1 MRLAPKSTCIIV
13 FAIVVLNY
21 ADVTGAFS
29 FQNYKH
35 SPVLVKHIALS
46 PSAQSSTYAKPFV
59 LAAHSLCTDNDDAV
73 SRRRAI
79 TKGAGAISAIFFGKE
94 LTNAKPASAS
104 SVAASIHPPPSVP
117 SLAKSAASAAMN
129 AEQSS
134 QKAWAKFTVGAT
146 GAAAIVGDTLSH
158 NRALST
164 TTDDK
169 IIGKS
174 AASAVVEKQSK
185 ISLIQKI
192 RIAMRSFQRALH
204 IGVLAVPLVI
214 TYPFAKRS
222 PQSFEKWLQF
232 FLRQSERGGAVIIK
246 MCQWAS
252 SRPDVFGTHF
262 CDVTKKLQDGTTP
275 HAWSHTEKILQ
286 ASYGIRWKDHIHI
299 DRSRVLGS
307 GCMAQVYK
315 GTIIEDDSATKRDVA
330 IKVLH
335 PGVRDGIEHDLNLLR
350 FFAHMLERLPF
361 GYGEIMKW
369 NNISGIVE
377 EFARMLVPQLDL
389 RNEARNIQKF
399 NENFKD
405 YPHVVFPKL
414 ISGYESHPDILVESF
429 CEGIPVDQFVRK
441 HDPDNIEEKRLREV
455 ACDRAAHI
463 MCTMIF
469 EHNFVHGDLHPG
481 NILIDK
487 DNKMV
492 LLDCGIVSEYD
503 DDDHDLLVNIVTA
516 FIRMDGRK
524 AAELMADDSN
534 KRLRE
539 TGGSTKNVDEY
550 ISAIEELSKTPRN
563 SDFVFEKIGT
573 YCNYIFNAA
582 ATHHVKMNPIF
593 ISMALAIKVQE
604 GVALMLN
611 PDCKLMTIANPIIL
625 KCEAKRLHNGM
636 GDRVRQYAV
645 DTMRDI
651 RLKLDQAT
659 V

>member
-1 MRLAPKSTCIIV
+1 MRFTPTSPYILIFSAV
-13 FAIVVLNY
+13 FLNC
-21 ADVTGAFS
+21 AHVINAFS
-29 FQNYKH
+29 FRCHKH
-35 SPVLVKHIALS
+35 SSAFVKRITVSQKEPFSINEKPSVLS
-46 PSAQSSTYAKPFV
+46 
-59 LAAHSLCTDNDDAV
+59 AHSVSRDVDDLV
-73 SRRRAI
+73 SRRRAL
-79 TKGAGAISAIFFGKE
+79 TQGAGALSALFIGKE

-104 SVAASIHPPPSVP
+104 SVAAAIRPPPGSQ
-117 SLAKSAASAAMN
+117 SLAQSAASAAIN
-129 AEQSS
+129 AEQTS
-134 QKAWAKFTVGAT
+134 QKAWTKLTVGAT
-146 GAAAIVGDTLSH
+146 GAAAIISDALSH
-158 NRALST
+158 NKALST
-164 TTDDK
+164 TTSSES
-169 IIGKS
+169 IGKR
-174 AASAVVEKQSK
+174 AASAVIEKQSK
-185 ISLIQKI
+185 ITLIKKLKVMV
-192 RIAMRSFQRALH
+192 RTFQRA
-204 IGVLAVPLVI
+204 VLISCLAAPLVI
-214 TYPFAKRS
+214 TFPFAKRS
-222 PQSFEKWLQF
+222 PKSFEKWLQF

-275 HAWSHTEKILQ
+275 HAWSHTVKILQ
-286 ASYGIRWKDHIHI
+286 TSYGMKWKDHVYVDQNH
-299 DRSRVLGS
+299 VLGS

-315 GTIIEDDSATKRDVA
+315 GTITEDDGTTRDVA

-350 FFAHMLERLPF
+350 CFAHIMERLPF

-369 NNISGIVE
+369 NNMSGMVE
-377 EFARMLVPQLDL
+377 EFANMLLPQLDL
-389 RNEARNIQKF
+389 RNEARNIRKF

-414 ISGYESHPDILVESF
+414 IPGYESHPDILVESF
-429 CEGIPVDQFVRK
+429 CEGTPVEQFVRE
-441 HDPDNIEEKRLREV
+441 HDPSNAEEKFLREV

-503 DDDHDLLVNIVTA
+503 DADHDLLVNIVAA

-534 KRLRE
+534 KRLHE
-539 TGGSTKNVDEY
+539 AGESTKNVDAY
-550 ISAIEELSKTPRN
+550 ISDIEDLSKTPRE
-563 SDFVFEKIGT
+563 SDFLFEKIGT

-611 PDCKLMTIANPIIL
+611 PACKLMKIANPIIL
-625 KCEAKRLHNGM
+625 KCEAKRFNKGM
-636 GDRVRQYAV
+636 GERVMQYAE
-645 DTMRDI
+645 DTMRNM
-651 RLKLDQAT
+651 RLKLDRESS
-659 V
+659 